1 MIEAIISLATAGN
14 GLLLAL
20 LAGVV
25 AAVTAWLR
33 GRISGAKAERNE
45 QASKRLDSIVTS
57 KEIDDA
63 IAGRDANANRDALK
77 KWSR

>member
-25 AAVTAWLR
+25 AAVIAWLR
-33 GRISGAKAERNE
+33 GRISGAKAERNK
-45 QASKRLDSIVTS
+45 QASK
-57 KEIDDA
+57 
-63 IAGRDANANRDALK
+63 
-77 KWSR
+77 